1 MGSVMGHIHKDIYK
15 AIRHS
20 LTDRVM
26 AVRTATAKV
35 TKFNFIFIF
44 VINSHNILLC
54 LVFV

>member
-1 MGSVMGHIHKDIYK
+1 MGNIHKDIYK

-35 TKFNFIFIF
+35 TKII
-44 VINSHNILLC
+44 ILFL
-54 LVFV
+54 

>member
-1 MGSVMGHIHKDIYK
+1 MGHIHKDIYK